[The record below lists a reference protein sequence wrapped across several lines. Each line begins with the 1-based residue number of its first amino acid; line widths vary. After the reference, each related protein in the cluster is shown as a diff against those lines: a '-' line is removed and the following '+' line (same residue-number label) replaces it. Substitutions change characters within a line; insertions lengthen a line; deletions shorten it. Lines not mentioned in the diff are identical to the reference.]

1 MKEAQLLQSIRENR
15 NPHAILI
22 SGPEGAGKRDL
33 GRRLAACFCF
43 GEPDAQRLINEPNYM
58 ECGQDGIL
66 MPDVR
71 RIGESA
77 RMMGFNGGRRAYL
90 LMDAHRMSEQ
100 VQNALLKT
108 IEEPPKDAL
117 FILTGSETGLLQ
129 TIRSRCAL
137 VRLGAGR
144 LEETRSALEEQ
155 GIPRELADF
164 AATLSDGVPGLAA
177 RYAEE
182 EYLALRRE
190 ALSLL
195 EKILLGPG
203 AVLETAEL
211 INREKET
218 ALDSAREVLSVWEL
232 VLRDALLFQLGQS
245 NFRSRDA
252 LALVERIGKRFTI
265 RAVQGMID
273 KIIQAQTKLVYRP
286 NAAFTLD
293 AAVVGLSEYKEHRK

>member
-1 MKEAQLLQSIRENR
+1 MEFCNR
-15 NPHAILI
+15 GLSLPRLWAFITGAPGLFLCNWLI
-22 SGPEGAGKRDL
+22 VFTSLAPSEL
-33 GRRLAACFCF
+33 FRR
-43 GEPDAQRLINEPNYM
+43 
-58 ECGQDGIL
+58 
-66 MPDVR
+66 
-71 RIGESA
+71 
-77 RMMGFNGGRRAYL
+77 RRAVLGTVSL
-90 LMDAHRMSEQ
+90 LWLMVGVVQYIVVRDRTTPFSSMD
-100 VQNALLKT
+100 LLL
-108 IEEPPKDAL
+108 I
-117 FILTGSETGLLQ
+117 
-129 TIRSRCAL
+129 
-137 VRLGAGR
+137 
-144 LEETRSALEEQ
+144 
-155 GIPRELADF
+155 
-164 AATLSDGVPGLAA
+164 
-177 RYAEE
+177 
-182 EYLALRRE
+182 RE